1 MKNSLLDGIL
11 SPKDV
16 KKLPKEQIPSL
27 IDEVRQ
33 RIVDVTL
40 KNGGHMAS
48 SLGTV
53 ELIVALLRTFDV
65 DKDRI
70 IFDVGHQAYAWKLL
84 TGRNSAFDS
93 LRTEG
98 GVSGFPKMY
107 ESVYDHFGVGH
118 SSTSLS
124 AALGYAVARDLKGE
138 THNVVSV
145 IGDGALINGVAFEA
159 LNQAGSYENPIIF
172 ILNDNAMSIEPR
184 VGGMAMHLARLSA
197 SPIYKNT
204 KNIVKAFCRRF
215 LRGGRTY
222 KLLKHGK
229 NAAKKLI
236 SHGNLFVDMGLT
248 YWGPFDGHNEN
259 ELEKVFSLAKNY
271 GAPLL
276 IHLVTKKGK
285 GYKPAEEAPVAFHSV
300 SPAASGAGGIS
311 WSRAAAECIEKMA
324 EQDPSVVTLT
334 PAMAEGSSLS
344 DFRNKFPE
352 RFFDVG
358 IAEEHMLTFAA
369 GLAAGGM
376 RPVACVYST
385 FLQRAM
391 DQLVHDICLQNL
403 PVILAVDRAGLVG
416 EDGETHQ
423 GLFDLNWGKVVPNLQ
438 IWSPFDRTSLE
449 NAFKQAKSMSSPVM
463 VRYPKGKVAD
473 DILPDTG
480 VRRLQYSGILRGGE
494 NCLMSFGAACGIAL
508 SARKILSERKAALPD
523 LVCLNRVSPLP
534 DDIIEMLKRYKTIFV
549 VEENYLRG
557 GLFDELSSL
566 AVLHGL
572 KCKMYS
578 YAISEEFVAQGSVEQ
593 QRKRYSITPE
603 RIAKEYEC
611 ESSKET
617 SGPQAM

>member
-285 GYKPAEEAPVAFHSV
+285 GYKPAEEAPVAFHSI
-300 SPAASGAGGIS
+300 SPVASGAGGIS

-480 VRRLQYSGILRGGE
+480 VRKLQYSGILRGGE
-494 NCLMSFGAACGIAL
+494 NCIMSFGAACGIAL

-578 YAISEEFVAQGSVEQ
+578 YAISEEFVAQGPVEQ